1 MHDCKVEPGLVI
13 KYVHSLSSATRSK
26 QQPLLHSHPT
36 PVDPREL
43 PLECLLM
50 LCSSCAAQE
59 REMQVLRQT
68 ISTVS
73 ALSSLLTECKLQ
85 LLCLNLTQD
94 LQVDLQHECC
104 LLRHR

>member
-1 MHDCKVEPGLVI
+1 
-13 KYVHSLSSATRSK
+13 
-26 QQPLLHSHPT
+26 
-36 PVDPREL
+36 
-43 PLECLLM
+43 
-50 LCSSCAAQE
+50 
-59 REMQVLRQT
+59 MQVLRQT